1 MYLGLV
7 AKEQTIEKSAQV
19 KWVSEESHLTILS
32 SNYEEPTNYIKMVNS
47 FSLEIW
53 IFILI
58 SIMMVT
64 FILTLKNKLIS
75 N

>member
-7 AKEQTIEKSAQV
+7 AKEKTIEQSAQV
-19 KWVSEESHLTILS
+19 KWVSEESHLAILS

-75 N
+75 I